1 MATTADYLNKLN
13 SLRKT
18 LATNLTSKGVAA
30 SEAETLDI
38 LVPKVLNISGNG
50 GEISTKFIAQSIWDT
65 MSFEEKKAAGLTL
78 VGESTDFYGKWYNY
92 TNVDEYGIYLP
103 NSDLTKI
110 ITFANVDNFIKEE
123 LSWGAGTHPIVL
135 QDYKQIDKTENA
147 IYIDVSSSGTLGYVD
162 LKQTKRPCTIYAVMK
177 MKSGMTSGYARHLSI
192 MATKASNQGV
202 IIYGNSIVNFSPWGT
217 TQSTGVSAT
226 NFYVIAFNYNGSTA
240 HCNINGKTFNNTP
253 TNFGQYLTI
262 GRSTYDGG
270 NSGVNEEAADVY
282 VKFLSIVDEAESEE
296 TIAANVTNLANQFE
310 IVI

>member
-38 LVPKVLNISGNG
+38 LVSKVLNISGNG

-135 QDYKQIDKTENA
+135 QDYKQIDETENA

-192 MATKASNQGV
+192 IATKASNQGV